1 MSDRTKGYTNWNDIA
16 KTVLLGRKIVKVE
29 YIDKQEAKD
38 YMWSDRGVSFI
49 LDNGTRV
56 IAMRDDEGN
65 DAGVLAY
72 LNKDVDAVLPVIDMD
87 YEKEYLNKKE
97 K

>member
-1 MSDRTKGYTNWNDIA
+1 MSHINWNDKA
-16 KTVLLGRKIVKVE
+16 KAILLGRKIVKVE

-38 YMWSDRGVSFI
+38 YMWSDRGVSFV

-56 IAMRDDEGN
+56 ITMSDDEGN

-72 LNKDVDAVLPVIDMD
+72 LNKNVDEVLPVIDLD
-87 YEKEYLNKKE
+87 YEKRYLNKRKR